1 MADLLSKEKII
12 LAIEDE
18 VSIIKFLRTYLEAQK
33 FYFLSADTAEKGLEL
48 AEQEQP
54 QLILLDLGLPDLD
67 GLEVIKKLRQWTEVP
82 IIVLSARGQ
91 ERDKVLALDLGADD
105 YLTKPFS
112 VMELSARI
120 RVALRHASGKIETA
134 PIFING
140 ELKVD
145 LANREVF
152 LKNEAINLTP
162 TQFDVLAVLVK
173 NAGKI
178 VTRQQ
183 LLKAVW
189 GESYTEEKDY
199 LRIYI
204 HQLRH
209 KLEENPAQPQY
220 IRTES
225 GVGYR
230 LQESI

>member
-1 MADLLSKEKII
+1 MSNQSNQQTII

-18 VSIIKFLRTYLEAQK
+18 LSIIKFLRTYLEAQK
-33 FYFLSADTAEKGLEL
+33 FTFLAADTAIEGLKLVEKH
-48 AEQEQP
+48 QP
-54 QLILLDLGLPDLD
+54 NLILLDLGLPDLD
-67 GLEVIKKLRQWTEVP
+67 GLEVIKKLRLWTQTP
-82 IIVLSARGQ
+82 IIILSARGQ

-120 RVALRHASGKIETA
+120 RVALRHAQTQLEESPVFSI
-134 PIFING
+134 G

-145 LANREVF
+145 LAKREVW
-152 LKNEAINLTP
+152 LKTSLVNLTP
-162 TQFDVLAVLVK
+162 TQYELLVVLVK
-173 NAGKI
+173 HAGKV

-189 GESYTEEKDY
+189 GEGQIEEKDY

-209 KLEENPAQPQY
+209 KLEAQPAKPFY

-230 LQESI
+230 LWCDN